1 MSLLLSAPSIC
12 YNNINNADVD
22 QNQCFF
28 CYNPALP
35 NTLPKTHVGP
45 EKNHFI
51 NTVCFHLNNQTKPQL
66 AFRLV
71 VLDLEATVR
80 FVRAN
85 EGRRVFVYPHRSIA
99 PDRFPHILQAKQRCR
114 ELEVTA
120 GDWS

>member
-1 MSLLLSAPSIC
+1 MSIKTNVFSANCTS
-12 YNNINNADVD
+12 ATT
-22 QNQCFF
+22 QR
-28 CYNPALP
+28 LP
-35 NTLPKTHVGP
+35 NTLSKTHVDP

-85 EGRRVFVYPHRSIA
+85 EGRRVFVYRHRNVA
-99 PDRFPHILQAKQRCR
+99 PDRFPHILQAEQRCR
-114 ELEVTA
+114 ELEVRA
-120 GDWS
+120 GDCS